1 MILYQSGEEAIPVL
15 TVMIVNAT
23 TYDDCNDHE
32 DDVSMMSV
40 MIMRM
45 MYL

>member
-23 TYDDCNDHE
+23 TYDDCDDHE
-32 DDVSMMSV
+32 DDVSMMTV
-40 MIMRM
+40 MVVRM
-45 MYL
+45 VWL